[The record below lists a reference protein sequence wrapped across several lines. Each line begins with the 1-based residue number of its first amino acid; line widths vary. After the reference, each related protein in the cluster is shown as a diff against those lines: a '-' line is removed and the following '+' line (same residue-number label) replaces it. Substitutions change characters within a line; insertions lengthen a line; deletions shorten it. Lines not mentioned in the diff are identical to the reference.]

1 MKAKIAEIFVSVQ
14 GEGIYVGEKQ
24 LFVRFFG
31 CNLSCKYCDTK
42 LTEFIEYEPQ
52 ALIEV
57 LKQFHGK
64 FHSIS
69 FTGGEPL
76 LHLDF
81 LKEFLPLNRHG
92 GLKHYLETNGTLP
105 EALEAVIDHLD
116 IVAMD
121 IKLPSS
127 TGLKHFWEEHKKF
140 LTIAA
145 RKEVFIKT
153 VVCLSTK
160 EEDFTEVIRLVSECD
175 PSAVLILQANSQ
187 EDNDEMKHKL
197 HEFREFCVNRH
208 VTACI
213 IPQIHKIVGL
223 E

>member
-24 LFVRFFG
+24 LFVRFYG

-42 LTEFIEYEPQ
+42 LTDFLEYEPQ

-57 LKQFHGK
+57 LKQFHEK

-76 LHLDF
+76 VHLDF
-81 LKEFLPLNRHG
+81 LKEFLPLSRQA

-105 EALEAVIDHLD
+105 DALEAIIDHLD

-121 IKLPSS
+121 VKLPSS

-140 LTIAA
+140 LIIAS

-153 VVCLSTK
+153 VICHSTK
-160 EEDFTEVIRLVSECD
+160 EEDLTEVIHLVKAGD
-175 PSAVLILQANSQ
+175 ASAVLVLQANSR
-187 EDNDEMKHKL
+187 EDDDEMKQKL
-197 HEFREFCVNRH
+197 FKLREFCVSQH

-223 E
+223 A